1 MLEAKDRLLTNA
13 MAAKTHRIQTETS
26 GPISLRLDE
35 GWDVLRNRRA
45 GANHGV
51 LSDTDELMDPCL
63 PTDNCSVFDLDVA
76 GQPGLADNYHVIT

>member
-1 MLEAKDRLLTNA
+1 MKDRLLTNT
-13 MAAKTHRIQTETS
+13 MAAKTNRIQTEAL
-26 GPISLRLDE
+26 GPIPLRLDE

-63 PTDNCSVFDLDVA
+63 PTDNRSVFDLDVA
-76 GQPGLADNYHVIT
+76 GQSSLTGDYHVIM

>member
-1 MLEAKDRLLTNA
+1 LLEAKDRLLTNA

-35 GWDVLRNRRA
+35 GRDVLRNRRA

-63 PTDNCSVFDLDVA
+63 PANNCSVSDLNVA
-76 GQPGLADNYHVIT
+76 GQSSLTGDYYVIT